1 MALSNQQFQEL
12 KKYQRI
18 IKQLEKIQNSSMNE
32 DQKKRVA
39 KDLIKY
45 RDKIQFITPDG
56 VPDNIQIVSLRDMK
70 KAKKSQEG
78 EDEKQYHNP
87 NILTRDNVLENLIV
101 MKASSHS
108 TDPEINLISTLISLL
123 ETEYAPILGDSHI
136 KFDFSH
142 INERDNILKHLE
154 NIQRTMKVLT
164 ETIEEYALSDKQDFK
179 EQLGRMKNK
188 QSRIFISEAG
198 ELFINFKDF
207 LEGIN
212 KELTQGGSIIM
223 NLDERIHFNPRF
235 EKSTLLEGKTI
246 AEALAQ
252 FYEFTVAV
260 INNIN
265 IPTKTK

>member
-188 QSRIFISEAG
+188 Q
-198 ELFINFKDF
+198 
-207 LEGIN
+207 
-212 KELTQGGSIIM
+212 
-223 NLDERIHFNPRF
+223 
-235 EKSTLLEGKTI
+235 
-246 AEALAQ
+246 
-252 FYEFTVAV
+252 
-260 INNIN
+260 
-265 IPTKTK
+265 